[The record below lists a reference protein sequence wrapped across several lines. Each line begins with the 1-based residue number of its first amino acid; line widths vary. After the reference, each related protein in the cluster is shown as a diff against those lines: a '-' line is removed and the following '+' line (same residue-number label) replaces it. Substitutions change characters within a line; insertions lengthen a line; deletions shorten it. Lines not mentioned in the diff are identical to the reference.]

1 MNPPLASS
9 RIVVLDGWT
18 LNPGDLSWNELQA
31 LGDCEIFD
39 RSSPEEMVARAAHA
53 PIVLTNKVLFGA
65 KEFDALPDLQYIG
78 ILATGWNVVDLKIA
92 RQRQIIVA
100 NVPSYSTRSVAQIV
114 FAHLLR
120 FCQPVASHA
129 QAVREGRWSQ
139 SIDFCF
145 WDQPLVE
152 LEGLTL
158 GIVGLGRIGRAT
170 AELARAFGMKVLA
183 SNRSKVDAPEGVELV
198 DLETL
203 FRQSDVVSL
212 HCALT
217 PDTEGLVNSQRLD
230 WMKRSALLINTSRG
244 GLIDEGALAA
254 SLNAERIA
262 GAGLDVLS
270 AEPPSADNPLLQAKN
285 CWITPHI
292 AWATQAARQ
301 RLMKIATDNVAAF
314 LAGSPCNVV
323 S

>member
-1 MNPPLASS
+1 MPSS
-9 RIVVLDGWT
+9 LTKPRIVVLDGWT
-18 LNPGDLSWNELQA
+18 LNPGDLSWDELRA

-39 RSSPEEMVARAAHA
+39 RSSPKEISDRAKQAS
-53 PIVLTNKVLFGA
+53 IVLTNKTVLGC
-65 KEFDALPDLQYIG
+65 KEFEALPDLQYIG
-78 ILATGWNVVDLKIA
+78 VLATGWNVVDLEAA
-92 RQRQIIVA
+92 RKRQIVVT
-100 NVPSYSTRSVAQIV
+100 NVPSYSTRSVVQLV

-120 FCQPVASHA
+120 FCQPVALHA
-129 QAVREGRWSQ
+129 EAVREGRWSQ

-170 AELARAFGMKVLA
+170 AEMARAFGMRVLA
-183 SNRSKVDAPEGVELV
+183 TNRSKIEPPEGVELV

-217 PDTEGLVNSQRLD
+217 PDTEQLVNSERLA

-244 GLIDEGALAA
+244 PIIDEAALAA
-254 SLNAERIA
+254 ALNSGRIA

-270 AEPPSADNPLLQAKN
+270 VEPPPTSNPLLQAKN

-292 AWATQAARQ
+292 AWATQASRG
-301 RLMKIATDNVAAF
+301 RLMKVAVNNVAAF
-314 LAGSPCNVV
+314 LAGSPHNVV